1 MFLIQSQ
8 RSRVAL
14 SLSLDLLPVSPHV
27 SCQGLLGAEDV
38 AAVVAFM
45 FLCRRL
51 VLFTLISAR
60 AIRHLIVWKHSSDMV
75 SLVDQKR
82 FLAR

>member
-1 MFLIQSQ
+1 M
-8 RSRVAL
+8 

-51 VLFTLISAR
+51 VLLTLVSAR
-60 AIRHLIVWKHSSDMV
+60 AIRNLIIWKDSSDLL
-75 SLVDQKR
+75 SLVDQDM
-82 FLAR
+82 AS